1 MTEATREV
9 IVGERREAGAS
20 RYQQDITVGTHR
32 LLADEP
38 VSVGGLDAGPA
49 PYEYLLSALGA
60 CTAMTLRMYAEMK
73 QLPLT
78 RVSVALNHEKI
89 TVDGTRK
96 IDRIDRRITLEGDLT
111 PAQRQRLLE
120 IANRCP
126 VHRTLS
132 GEIRI
137 DSSLAADR

>member
-9 IVGERREAGAS
+9 VVGERRDGSS
-20 RYQQDITVGTHR
+20 RYRQEIEVGTHR
-32 LLADEP
+32 LVADEP
-38 VSVGGLDAGPA
+38 ASAGGTDAGPA

-73 QLPLT
+73 HLPLT
-78 RVSVALNHEKI
+78 RVSVALTHEKVP
-89 TVDGTRK
+89 VDGSRK
-96 IDRIDRRITLEGDLT
+96 IDRIERRITLEGELT

-126 VHRTLS
+126 VHRSLS

-137 DSSLAADR
+137 DSSLAADH